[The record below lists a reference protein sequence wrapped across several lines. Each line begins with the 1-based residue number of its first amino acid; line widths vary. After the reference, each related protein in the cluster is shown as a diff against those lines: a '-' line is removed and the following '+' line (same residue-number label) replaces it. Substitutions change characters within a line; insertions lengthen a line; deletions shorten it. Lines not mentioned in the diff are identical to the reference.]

1 MPGPLLF
8 KARVDKRLCFSVC
21 KIEELRAQI
30 LGGLGDAVKVYE
42 ELSRGESWL
51 ASGWNHLG
59 LPWFHPGFHF
69 GDLMWI
75 VIQVQQKD
83 SVIFSAAGGWSCLR
97 TSSGLCLAEPVFS
110 LLRFLS
116 SAGQT
121 CISCFFI
128 RGILLGYSFKARVA
142 RWFPSV
148 QCT

>member
-128 RGILLGYSFKARVA
+128 RGIIMEI
-142 RWFPSV
+142 
-148 QCT
+148 